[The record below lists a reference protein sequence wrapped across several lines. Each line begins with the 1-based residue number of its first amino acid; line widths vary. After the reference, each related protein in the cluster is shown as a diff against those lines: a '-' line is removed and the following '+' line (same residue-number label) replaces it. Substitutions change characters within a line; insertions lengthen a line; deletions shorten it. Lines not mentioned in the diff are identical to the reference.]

1 MFGLFGR
8 TLWLDMVTAL
18 SFALIAFL
26 MVGVPILWG
35 AFQEDGE
42 VYCEKAIHIPCLKKY
57 FIKED

>member
-1 MFGLFGR
+1 M
-8 TLWLDMVTAL
+8 MVHWSHLAL

-57 FIKED
+57 FIKEN